1 MMHES
6 ERVRDKL
13 VMVIDDERT
22 VLQALNLL
30 LEM

>member
-1 MMHES
+1 MHES